1 MKEQNIDIP
10 LHDIKPLLEIEE
22 YSLYYFLGVSLLLL
36 LLACGTLYLI
46 YKYIKNKNR
55 FNLKKEHLRLLNS
68 IDLSDAKRAAYDIT
82 FYGSSFKDDS
92 QRHHE
97 MYENLV
103 SRLQKYKYK
112 KEVEPIDEETLGYI
126 ELYRGMCDV

>member
-46 YKYIKNKNR
+46 YKYIKNKNK

-82 FYGSSFKDDS
+82 LYGSSFKDDS
-92 QRHHE
+92 QRHLE
-97 MYENLV
+97 MYENLL

-112 KEVEPIDEETLGYI
+112 KEVEPIDEETIGYF

>member
-1 MKEQNIDIP
+1 
-10 LHDIKPLLEIEE
+10 
-22 YSLYYFLGVSLLLL
+22 
-36 LLACGTLYLI
+36 
-46 YKYIKNKNR
+46 
-55 FNLKKEHLRLLNS
+55 
-68 IDLSDAKRAAYDIT
+68 LSDAKRAAYDIT